1 MVDDPPEKKAP
12 SEVAIP
18 TAPNIPQGTLRVRNT
33 ITREQFVQ
41 LKGAEP
47 PQICAAATAAEAD
60 ARKRL
65 NADKSDRWLY
75 FAARGK
81 LELELLLEIRRYER
95 IGTRKGYAIC
105 GLKKTNQ
112 ELAAFFNVGADSMSR
127 TKNALLRRGLIDTVD
142 GVLQLRYTA
151 VLKAAKTKGWNY

>member
-1 MVDDPPEKKAP
+1 MIDDPPEKIAP
-12 SEVAIP
+12 PEVVIP
-18 TAPNIPQGTLRVRNT
+18 TTPNIPQGTLRIRNT
-33 ITREQFVQ
+33 ITREQFAQ

-47 PQICAAATAAEAD
+47 PQICATATAVEAD

-95 IGTRKGYAIC
+95 IGTRKGYAVC
-105 GLKKTNQ
+105 GLKKSNQ

-142 GVLQLRYTA
+142 GVLQLRCA
-151 VLKAAKTKGWNY
+151 AILKAAEAKGWNC

>member
-60 ARKRL
+60 ARERL

-112 ELAAFFNVGADSMSR
+112 ELAAFFSVGADSMSR

>member
-60 ARKRL
+60 ARERL

>member
-47 PQICAAATAAEAD
+47 PQIYAAATAAEAD
-60 ARKRL
+60 ARERL